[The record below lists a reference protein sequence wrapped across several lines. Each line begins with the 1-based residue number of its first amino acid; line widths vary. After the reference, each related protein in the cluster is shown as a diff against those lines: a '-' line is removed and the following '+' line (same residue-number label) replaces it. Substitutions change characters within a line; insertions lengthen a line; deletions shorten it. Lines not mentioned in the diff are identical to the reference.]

1 MDHKPLSSADL
12 NKTLAYQQNKS
23 WISQEHE
30 KLGAA
35 AGKENVKKASDDL
48 SSHVGISSI
57 TNASSTVSQGVL
69 DILATSKP
77 KLNDLSHLEKAALQD
92 PEAMMLYIGSTQTKL
107 QQKSILSASNELKN
121 IASKNTQTRAIRQ
134 EKLEERADEMREA
147 QEAAKKAGFFGKLA
161 GAFGIS
167 GGVLTVLVGTALMFT
182 PTPFAVFGPGMIM
195 AGTAMTAAAT
205 VQTASPETYQKA
217 LELAAYPLS
226 LALQGAG
233 MSEEQS
239 KMVGM
244 AASQLCLS
252 GLIAGYIGPIGGITA
267 SVGGGVMS
275 GVSQVGMAAS
285 DIKVAKHQ
293 EAADKLRAK
302 AEEFSKMLTL
312 NQINEEN
319 TRKFMKTMMDN
330 VQAVLDTVMG
340 ALQDTQAS
348 KQSIVHNFNQ
358 TQTVI

>member
-1 MDHKPLSSADL
+1 MSNNPIGSSDL
-12 NKTLAYQQNKS
+12 NKTLAYNQNS
-23 WISQEHE
+23 NWISQEHE
-30 KLGAA
+30 KLSA
-35 AGKENVKKASDDL
+35 AGSKENGKKAANDL
-48 SSHVGISSI
+48 NTQLGISSI
-57 TNASSTVSQGVL
+57 SNTSSGVNQSVL
-69 DILATSKP
+69 DALATSKP
-77 KLNDLSHLEKAALQD
+77 RLNELGHLEKAAIQD

-107 QQKSILSASNELKN
+107 QQKSILSASNDLKN
-121 IASKNTQTRAIRQ
+121 TMQKNKQTRAIRQ
-134 EKLEERADEMREA
+134 EKLEERADEMRKA

-167 GGVLTVLVGTALMFT
+167 GGVLTVFMGALLMAT
-182 PTPFAVFGPGMIM
+182 PTPFAVFGPGMIAAGLAM
-195 AGTAMTAAAT
+195 AASSTLQM
-205 VQTASPETYQKA
+205 ASPETYQKV
-217 LELAAYPLS
+217 LELAAYPLT

-239 KMVGM
+239 KMAGM
-244 AASQLCLS
+244 AAAQLCLS
-252 GLIAGYIGPIGGITA
+252 GLIAGYIGPIGAVTA

-275 GVSQVGMAAS
+275 GAAQVGMAAS

-293 EAADKLRAK
+293 HAADELRAK
-302 AEEFSKMLTL
+302 AEEFSKMLAL
-312 NQINEEN
+312 NQIDEEN

-330 VQAVLDTVMG
+330 VQAVLDTVMS

>member
-1 MDHKPLSSADL
+1 MDKHPVSSGDVKQA
-12 NKTLAYQQNKS
+12 LAYKQNAS
-23 WISQEHE
+23 WVSQEHD
-30 KLGAA
+30 KLNSAG
-35 AGKENVKKASDDL
+35 GKENVKKASSDL
-48 SSHVGISSI
+48 NSQLGISAIS
-57 TNASSTVSQGVL
+57 NASSTVSQGVL
-69 DILATSKP
+69 DALATSKP
-77 KLNDLSHLEKAALQD
+77 RLNELGHLEKAAIQD

-134 EKLEERADEMREA
+134 DKLEERADEMRKA

-167 GGVLTVLVGTALMFT
+167 GGVLTVFAGVLLTAT
-182 PTPFAVFGPGMIM
+182 PTPFAVFGPGMIAAGSAM
-195 AGTAMTAAAT
+195 AVSAT
-205 VQTASPETYQKA
+205 VQTASPETYQKV
-217 LELAAYPLS
+217 LELASYPLS

-239 KMVGM
+239 KMAGM

-252 GLIAGYIGPIGGITA
+252 GLIAGYIGPVGAITA

-293 EAADKLRAK
+293 EAADELRAK
-302 AEEFSKMLTL
+302 AEEFSKMLAL

-330 VQAVLDTVMG
+330 VQAVLDTVMS

-348 KQSIVHNFNQ
+348 KKSIVDNFNQ